1 VHFSGRRFDC
11 IGPTE
16 GAIFSG
22 RKGTVNR
29 QQQIVI
35 IEKKLAQAKK
45 NLKLFKRREPHTL
58 AVENPN
64 PLAAK
69 LESEVSAYEF
79 AIKELRAVRPKNGPN
94 SG

>member
-1 VHFSGRRFDC
+1 
-11 IGPTE
+11 
-16 GAIFSG
+16 
-22 RKGTVNR
+22 VNR

-35 IEKKLAQAKK
+35 VERKLAQARK
-45 NLKLFKRREPHTL
+45 NLKLFKRREPSTL

-69 LESEVSAYEF
+69 LEYEVSEYQS
-79 AIKELRAVRPKNGPN
+79 AIKELKAAQPKNRPN